1 MEAYGDVTISC
12 IINIASLTIGVI
24 SPIVVWKTGFFDKV
38 EEKNKVSEEPNEKP
52 NEKLGKKQPSVQYD
66 QYDND
71 DLYEQEKPE
80 KKMDNKEKTNSYYG
94 TNDEDYYK
102 DNYTKSYDA

>member
-12 IINIASLTIGVI
+12 IVNIVSLTIGVV

-38 EEKNKVSEEPNEKP
+38 EDNKENKVSEEP

-80 KKMDNKEKTNSYYG
+80 KKMDTKEKTNTNSYYG

-102 DNYTKSYDA
+102 ENYTNYT

>member
-1 MEAYGDVTISC
+1 MEAYEDVTIAC
-12 IINIASLTIGVI
+12 YVNIVSLAIGVV

-38 EEKNKVSEEPNEKP
+38 EEKSKVSEDPT
-52 NEKLGKKQPSVQYD
+52 EKLGKKQPSVQYD

>member
-24 SPIVVWKTGFFDKV
+24 SPIIVWKTGFFDKV
-38 EEKNKVSEEPNEKP
+38 EEKNKVSEEPNEK
-52 NEKLGKKQPSVQYD
+52 LGKKQSSVQYD

>member
-1 MEAYGDVTISC
+1 MEAYEDVTIAC
-12 IINIASLTIGVI
+12 YVNIVSLAIGVV

-38 EEKNKVSEEPNEKP
+38 EEEKNKVSEEP
-52 NEKLGKKQPSVQYD
+52 NEKLGKKQPSVSVYD

-80 KKMDNKEKTNSYYG
+80 KKIDNKEKTNSYYG
-94 TNDEDYYK
+94 TNDDDYYK
-102 DNYTKSYDA
+102 ENYTKENYT

>member
-38 EEKNKVSEEPNEKP
+38 EEKNKVSEEPNEK
-52 NEKLGKKQPSVQYD
+52 LGKKQPSVYD